1 MRVLVIPILIGVISW
16 ILYLAAK
23 PKPSSDDT

>member
-16 ILYLAAK
+16 LLFLAAK
-23 PKPSSDDT
+23 PKSSSNDT